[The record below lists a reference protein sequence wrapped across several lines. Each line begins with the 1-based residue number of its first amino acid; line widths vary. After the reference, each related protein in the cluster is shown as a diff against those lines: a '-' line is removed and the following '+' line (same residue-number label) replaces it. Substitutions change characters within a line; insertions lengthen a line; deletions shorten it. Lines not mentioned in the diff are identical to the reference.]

1 MLKKIVSHTFLLTLA
16 FIILL
21 PIIWI
26 VLASFTETTH
36 AAYVVE
42 RIFVPDYFKTEIQG
56 NKLDVQYKIGQLNM
70 RGEKS
75 FEFGPEYAGKHI
87 EVRVIDQETLNE
99 ELGYTEYEQTLS
111 FVSYDTRPDT
121 WLYNFQLGSIGQV
134 PDNDDDILKNKTQ
147 GGNLRYKLVNVAIQT
162 STGVETNK
170 TISVSY
176 NNGEEIITKEFIFG
190 SQYANQQVLISYS
203 LKDKNFY
210 ATYSDNE
217 FKPQFGMMSFDIGQD
232 GNIARPVIINNQILI
247 TYLNVLTIKNY
258 REILFDL
265 NFRNWLA
272 NSVLISLFTAAI
284 SVLLGF
290 FAGYSFSRF
299 KFPGRQISMLWVIA
313 TQLFPLAMMIVPFYI
328 LAAGIL
334 PLAIPGLTIVNTR
347 WGLVMIY
354 TATALPFSIWMLKGY
369 FDTIPTDLEE
379 AAAIDGASLGQLLA
393 LILFPLA
400 RPAMFTAFLFSFVQ
414 AWNEYAIASMFMTKV
429 EMLTLPVGLQT
440 LMGGAGSFN
449 QNIAWFAAGAII
461 VSIPIVLLFLS
472 MKKELVESSTLGA
485 VKG

>member
-1 MLKKIVSHTFLLTLA
+1 MLLA

-26 VLASFTETTH
+26 ILASFTESTH

-42 RIFVPDYFKTEIQG
+42 RIFRPDFIRTDIKG
-56 NKLDVQYKIGQLNM
+56 NKLDVKYQIIHLGMQGSKT
-70 RGEKS
+70 
-75 FEFGPEYAGKHI
+75 FEFGPEYAGKHV
-87 EVRVIDQETLNE
+87 EVRVTEQETKNE
-99 ELGYTEYEQTLS
+99 EGGFSQFQQILDYK
-111 FVSYDTRPDT
+111 VYDKKPDI
-121 WLYNFQLGSIGQV
+121 WLVNFQLGGIGQV
-134 PDNDDDILKNKTQ
+134 PDEDESILKNKSE
-147 GGNLRYKLVNVAIQT
+147 GANLRIQIYKVDIQT
-162 STGVETNK
+162 DTGVEKANAIKVSFRSGDSTVEQNFVFGPEYKNK
-170 TISVSY
+170 QVLLSFNESTKKI
-176 NNGEEIITKEFIFG
+176 ETFFADKEFRPEFG
-190 SQYANQQVLISYS
+190 IL
-203 LKDKNFY
+203 
-210 ATYSDNE
+210 
-217 FKPQFGMMSFDIGQD
+217 SFDLDQAS
-232 GNIARPVIINNQILI
+232 NIKRPVKVNNQLLV

-258 REILFDL
+258 REIIFDL
-265 NFRNWLA
+265 NFRNWLT
-272 NSVLISLFTAAI
+272 NSLLVSIATALI

-334 PLAIPGLTIVNTR
+334 PLAIPGFSIVNTR
-347 WGLVMIY
+347 WGLVLIY
-354 TATALPFSIWMLKGY
+354 SATALPFSIWMLKGY

-400 RPAMFTAFLFSFVQ
+400 RPAMFTAFLFAFVQ
-414 AWNEYAIASMFMTKV
+414 SWNEYAISSMFMTKV

-440 LMGGAGSFN
+440 LMGGSGSFN

>member
-1 MLKKIVSHTFLLTLA
+1 MLKKIISHTFLMLLA

-26 VLASFTETTH
+26 ILASFTESTH

-42 RIFVPDYFKTEIQG
+42 RIFKPDYIRTDIKG
-56 NKLDVQYKIGQLNM
+56 NTLDVKFQVNQLGM
-70 RGEKS
+70 VGSKTFS
-75 FEFGPEYAGKHI
+75 FGPEYAGKHI
-87 EVRVIDQETLNE
+87 EVRITEQETKDE
-99 ELGYTEYEQTLS
+99 EGGFSQFSQILDYK
-111 FVSYDTRPDT
+111 VYDKRPDT
-121 WLYNFQLGSIGQV
+121 WLVNFQLGGIGQV
-134 PDNDDDILKNKTQ
+134 PDTEDDILRNKTEAVRTQ
-147 GGNLRYKLVNVAIQT
+147 NYRVEVQT
-162 STGVETNK
+162 ESGVEKINAIRVFYRVGNSDLSQDFVFGPK
-170 TISVSY
+170 YQNQHVLLRFDAASQKIYADYS
-176 NNGEEIITKEFIFG
+176 EKEFRPEFG
-190 SQYANQQVLISYS
+190 ILSFGL
-203 LKDKNFY
+203 
-210 ATYSDNE
+210 DNAA
-217 FKPQFGMMSFDIGQD
+217 QIQ
-232 GNIARPVIINNQILI
+232 RPVIQNNQVLI
-247 TYLNVLTIKNY
+247 TYLNVLTIRNY

-265 NFRNWLA
+265 NFRNWLT
-272 NSVLISLFTAAI
+272 NSLLVSLATALV

-334 PLAIPGLTIVNTR
+334 PLAIPGFSVVNTR
-347 WGLVMIY
+347 WGLVLIY
-354 TATALPFSIWMLKGY
+354 SATALPFSIWMLKGY

-379 AAAIDGASLGQLLA
+379 AAAIDGASLSQLLA

-400 RPAMFTAFLFSFVQ
+400 RPAMFTAFLFAFVQ
-414 AWNEYAIASMFMTKV
+414 SWNEYAISSMFMTKV